1 LLAASF
7 PKFGH
12 PAFAWMALTPLIVAS
27 ALAQSAGK
35 SRLHIAALGWL
46 TGAVYFAGTLY
57 WVVGTMATYG
67 DLPWWVAA
75 LAGALL
81 VSYVAIFPAVFAL
94 LVAHAVRRLGVTGVW
109 LAPLSWVAT
118 EWVRSSFGGGFPWVL
133 LGSSQASVIPV
144 VQLASITGVYGL
156 SLLVVLVSAAAAAV
170 VLSRR
175 RVHQWGAAATGAVLV
190 VISVAGLAFGAQAV
204 RGEIAGQLIGLVGAD
219 GAAMVQTM
227 IANASKPS
235 DGIIASVIGVVTLLL
250 GATGLFG
257 ELQDALNTIW
267 EIAPKPRGILLM
279 IREKFLS
286 FGMVLGIAFLLL
298 VALVVSSGVA
308 AMGQFLNGLLPVPE
322 IVLQAVDFVFSFG
335 IVTLLFAAMF
345 KVLPDAVVAWHD
357 VLIGAMVT
365 SLLFAIGK
373 LLIGLYLGH
382 SGTASTYGAAGSL
395 VVLLLWIYYSAQI
408 LFFGAE
414 FTQLYANRYGSYI
427 RPSAKA
433 TALADQLRQRRRD
446 RPRRGWT
453 RDS

>member
-1 LLAASF
+1 MDRSSEMANLEVRIAKVDVVALLKDTFAAWAED
-7 PKFGH
+7 K
-12 PAFAWMALTPLIVAS
+12 A
-27 ALAQSAGK
+27 
-35 SRLHIAALGWL
+35 SRLGAA
-46 TGAVYFAGTLY
+46 
-57 WVVGTMATYG
+57 
-67 DLPWWVAA
+67 VA
-75 LAGALL
+75 
-81 VSYVAIFPAVFAL
+81 YYTIFSM
-94 LVAHAVRRLGVTGVW
+94 
-109 LAPLSWVAT
+109 APL
-118 EWVRSSFGGGFPWVL
+118 L
-133 LGSSQASVIPV
+133 I
-144 VQLASITGVYGL
+144 
-156 SLLVVLVSAAAAAV
+156 
-170 VLSRR
+170 
-175 RVHQWGAAATGAVLV
+175 V

-204 RGEIAGQLIGLVGAD
+204 RGEIAGQLTGLVGTD

-298 VALVVSSGVA
+298 VALVVSSGLA
-308 AMGQFLNGLLPVPE
+308 AMGQFMNGLLPVPE
-322 IVLQAVDFVFSFG
+322 IVLQAVDFVLSFG

-414 FTQLYANRYGSYI
+414 FTQLYANRYGGHI

-433 TALADQLRQRRRD
+433 TALADQARPKND
-446 RPRRGWT
+446 RPDAEPNSATGSTTGKAAPEPRAGEARELSPVTSFRGGQKGQIID
-453 RDS
+453 RPFADAGRHLPRIAFAVALAFGVSIGVARALRARAAISPG

>member
-1 LLAASF
+1 MAKVDLVTLFKDTFAAWGED
-7 PKFGH
+7 K
-12 PAFAWMALTPLIVAS
+12 A
-27 ALAQSAGK
+27 
-35 SRLHIAALGWL
+35 SRLGAA
-46 TGAVYFAGTLY
+46 
-57 WVVGTMATYG
+57 
-67 DLPWWVAA
+67 VA
-75 LAGALL
+75 
-81 VSYVAIFPAVFAL
+81 YYTIFSM
-94 LVAHAVRRLGVTGVW
+94 
-109 LAPLSWVAT
+109 APL
-118 EWVRSSFGGGFPWVL
+118 L
-133 LGSSQASVIPV
+133 I
-144 VQLASITGVYGL
+144 
-156 SLLVVLVSAAAAAV
+156 
-170 VLSRR
+170 
-175 RVHQWGAAATGAVLV
+175 V
-190 VISVAGLAFGAQAV
+190 VISVAGLVYGAEAV
-204 RGEIAGQLIGLVGAD
+204 RGELAGQLTGLVGAD

-308 AMGQFLNGLLPVPE
+308 AMGQFMNGLLPVPE
-322 IVLQAVDFVFSFG
+322 IVLQAIDFVLSFG

-414 FTQLYANRYGSYI
+414 FTQLYANRYGSHI

-433 TALADQLRQRRRD
+433 TALADQLRPKND
-446 RPRRGWT
+446 RPDAEPNSATASTTGNGATEPRVAEARELSPVTSFRGGQNGQIID
-453 RDS
+453 RPFADAGRHPPRIAFAIALAFGVSIGVARALRARGAISPG